1 MFEVSSSIA
10 KGLARI
16 SWRDLWDVEVFGSC
30 LSVVRRHNRVVRG
43 RRSNGNGM
51 VSILDLC
58 SRYAALDLELVA
70 KDRIRIRAA
79 EDDQPELSIY
89 LIVCENA
96 QGNFCAS

>member
-1 MFEVSSSIA
+1 
-10 KGLARI
+10 
-16 SWRDLWDVEVFGSC
+16 
-30 LSVVRRHNRVVRG
+30 
-43 RRSNGNGM
+43 M

-58 SRYAALDLELVA
+58 SRYAALDFELVA

-89 LIVCENA
+89 LVVCENA